1 MGATIAGFM
10 SQSRAERGSVFFHEH
25 WQSMV
30 DKVDD
35 PYIRAVLMRIA
46 DNQWEGILYDE
57 SLPLLDRVA
66 VAVCNQSDRELTK
79 FLSNRLKRCITLGS
93 LPGLALTGFTSAGV
107 ALLQRFV
114 DRTGDVQTAA
124 LLSAFFPRAHLSAGE
139 VLALDRWQ
147 DAYRTYLDSWLAWVP
162 RCSFDVATI
171 AERRRLHDDAK
182 DAVQAVV
189 VCRVCQRQL
198 TRQTQEMLDRKNALK
213 GKMDP
218 PPITVRVSDTNTTR
232 ADTRQTSACTAK
244 TRYPAAASVCCTCAL
259 QRTSRPTRWRTR
271 TSRAR
276 RADMAG
282 TRATSSGGSRA
293 GWTASRRTTCAPSP
307 GARAS
312 ARRCRLG

>member
-10 SQSRAERGSVFFHEH
+10 SQSRAERGSVFFQEH
-25 WQSMV
+25 WQSMI

-35 PYIRAVLMRIA
+35 PYVRAVLMRIA
-46 DNQWEGILYDE
+46 GENWEGILYDE

-66 VAVCNQSDRELTK
+66 VAVCNLADKDLTQ
-79 FLSNRLKRCITLGS
+79 FIRNRLRRCTTLGS

-124 LLSAFFPRAHLSAGE
+124 LLSAFFPRARLSAGE

-147 DAYRTYLDSWLAWVP
+147 DAYRTYLDAWLAWVP
-162 RCSFDVATI
+162 RCAFDVATI
-171 AERRRLHDDAK
+171 AERRRLRDDAK

-198 TRQTQEMLDRKNALK
+198 TRQTQEMLERKNALK

-218 PPITVRVSDTNTTR
+218 PPITVRVSSPVGNKLT
-232 ADTRQTSACTAK
+232 ADKHLHVLPER
-244 TRYPAAASVCCTCAL
+244 AAAVLHLLA
-259 QRTSRPTRWRTR
+259 
-271 TSRAR
+271 
-276 RADMAG
+276 
-282 TRATSSGGSRA
+282 
-293 GWTASRRTTCAPSP
+293 
-307 GARAS
+307 ARA
-312 ARRCRLG
+312 AAEE